1 MNTVK
6 TSKAKGL
13 STYAYDFK
21 KGKKKLTKFGT
32 MRVTNTKTF

>member
-21 KGKKKLTKFGT
+21 KGKKKNNKIWNDITPC
-32 MRVTNTKTF
+32 V